1 VVSVFF
7 KPKLQIYEH
16 IFNWRANLGVFS
28 VVFSNKIIVS
38 LRLKT
43 YKQIHKKM
51 GKQLTVALVAHD
63 NRKADMV
70 EWALHNAELLSKH
83 KLVCTGTTGG
93 LILKALR
100 EKNID
105 ADITCMNSGPMGGDA
120 EIAALVV
127 RNQINLAIF
136 LIDDLNAQ
144 PHEADIQMLLRQCR
158 VHNVP
163 IACNRYSAD
172 LMITSTLWDKD
183 DYVPSMPRYVK
194 FQR

>member
-1 VVSVFF
+1 MNNEN
-7 KPKLQIYEH
+7 I
-16 IFNWRANLGVFS
+16 
-28 VVFSNKIIVS
+28 
-38 LRLKT
+38 
-43 YKQIHKKM
+43 KQMK
-51 GKQLTVALVAHD
+51 KQLTIALVAHD

-70 EWALHNAELLSKH
+70 EWAVFNAEMLAKH
-83 KLVCTGTTGG
+83 KLICTGTTGS
-93 LILKALR
+93 LIQKAFE
-100 EKNID
+100 EKGIS
-105 ADITCMNSGPMGGDA
+105 AEITCMNSGPMGGDA

-127 RNQINLAIF
+127 RKQVNLAVF

-172 LMITSTLWDKD
+172 LMITSTLWDND
-183 DYVPSMPRYVK
+183 DYIPREPRYIK